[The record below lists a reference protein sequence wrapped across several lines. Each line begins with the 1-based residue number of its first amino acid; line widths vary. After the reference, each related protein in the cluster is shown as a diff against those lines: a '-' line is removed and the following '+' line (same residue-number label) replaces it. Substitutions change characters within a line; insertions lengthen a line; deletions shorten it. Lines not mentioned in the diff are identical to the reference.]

1 VRPQKRTKT
10 KKDSVGQPAK
20 KTLKALYAEVVKLRQ
35 IILETLSRN
44 KPPRVGRHK

>member
-1 VRPQKRTKT
+1 VRRQKRTKT

-35 IILETLSRN
+35 ISLDTLSRN
-44 KPPRVGRHK
+44 KPPRVDRHK